1 MVKGFWIVQFMGL
14 HGNGGG
20 VVVLNEGKVFGGDSG
35 YTFVGTYKEEG
46 DKLTCL
52 VRVSKFLGSYISVL
66 GVEGDYD
73 LQMVTDTHENEMN
86 GVMSVVGMPDRQ
98 LAVKLTKR
106 SDL

>member
-1 MVKGFWIVQFMGL
+1 MVEGFWIVQFMGL

-20 VVVLNEGKVFGGDSG
+20 VVILNEGKVFGGDSG
-35 YTFVGTYKEEG
+35 YTYIGTYREETG
-46 DKLTCL
+46 KLTCV
-52 VRVSKFLGSYISVL
+52 VRVSKFLGSFISVL

-73 LQMVTDTHENEMN
+73 LQMVTNIHDNEMQ
-86 GVMSVVGMPDRQ
+86 GIMSVVGMPDLQ